1 MCLIVKIYVD
11 CVHQGRR
18 IREVRDW
25 GAVLLS
31 QREGN
36 SQVGH
41 LRRDMGVGLSLHSCA
56 RAPGPNRSQGELFSF
71 PLGGSDSAYRVYYIL
86 RHREQSKVFHCL
98 TETDLVWILKSVIRE
113 SPCSLK
119 ETCDL
124 DLRRVTRQTG
134 QTPGQIEDVSC
145 TTDTH
150 SGILTSI
157 DIQSV
162 VSCWVSCNTLQ
173 GFQLAHL

>member
-1 MCLIVKIYVD
+1 MCLSVKIYVD
-11 CVHQGRR
+11 CVRQGRR

-86 RHREQSKVFHCL
+86 RHREQSKVFPCL
-98 TETDLVWILKSVIRE
+98 TETDSVWILKSVIRE
-113 SPCSLK
+113 SPCSLE
-119 ETCDL
+119 ETCDNGPYKGWPDRPDRQL
-124 DLRRVTRQTG
+124 DKQKMLPVPQT
-134 QTPGQIEDVSC
+134 
-145 TTDTH
+145 H
-150 SGILTSI
+150 IL
-157 DIQSV
+157 
-162 VSCWVSCNTLQ
+162 
-173 GFQLAHL
+173 GF